1 MHRLQMTH
9 PTKRAIRLLVLS
21 IDSQQLPIE
30 NNKQKKD
37 TKIMKRVFT
46 IVAFLSA
53 SLYLSGCHSKGSAE
67 HAHEHEHTEEVHD
80 HSHEG
85 HDHSHEAE
93 HNHDHEGH
101 THAEEG
107 HDHSHEG
114 HNHSHE
120 AEHNHDHE
128 GHTHAEEGHDHSH
141 EGHDHAAGEI
151 VFTKAQ
157 AAMTDFKVEPATK
170 GLFRTTIKCSGIISA
185 PRSQIQIVTAPVS
198 GIVHFADSRLTE
210 NSQVGK
216 GKALFT
222 ISSATISS
230 GNEAAKAEAAFRKAE
245 ADRDRLK
252 PLYDDHLISQGEW
265 LVAEQEYQRALAEWE
280 PYKNNTDGETAL
292 SAQIGGYITDLSV
305 SEGDF
310 VSVGTPIATII
321 GGGKKQLAVSVPQRY
336 YSLLPTINDAR
347 FSTPISEENY
357 TVSALGGSKKQSST
371 SITSGTTL
379 VEMLFE
385 FPAGNFPD
393 GTFAEVTLLG
403 AERGGVITLPLS
415 AITESQGLYYVYVQ
429 LDEECYMRREVRIGD
444 DDGQSVEIIA
454 GVEPG
459 EMVVTRGA
467 VNVKMA
473 SFSGAIPHSHS
484 H

>member
-1 MHRLQMTH
+1 
-9 PTKRAIRLLVLS
+9 
-21 IDSQQLPIE
+21 
-30 NNKQKKD
+30 
-37 TKIMKRVFT
+37 MKRLIT

-67 HAHEHEHTEEVHD
+67 HTHDHEHTEEVHD

-85 HDHSHEAE
+85 HDHSEHDHAHAEEA
-93 HNHDHEGH
+93 HNH
-101 THAEEG
+101 EG
-107 HDHSHEG
+107 HDHS
-114 HNHSHE
+114 
-120 AEHNHDHE
+120 EHNH
-128 GHTHAEEGHDHSH
+128 EGHDHSEH
-141 EGHDHAAGEI
+141 DHDGHDHAAGEI

-170 GLFRTTIKCSGIISA
+170 GFFRNTIKCSGVISA
-185 PRSQIQIVTAPVS
+185 PRSQIQVITAPVS
-198 GIVHFADSRLTE
+198 GIIHFSDARLTE
-210 NSQVGK
+210 NTQVGK
-216 GKALFT
+216 GKSLFT

-245 ADRDRLK
+245 ADRNRLK

-265 LVAEQEYQRALAEWE
+265 LAAEQEYQRALAEWE
-280 PYKNNTDGETAL
+280 PYRGNSEGGTTL

-310 VSVGTPIATII
+310 VGVGTPIATVV

-347 FSTPISEENY
+347 FTTPVSEEQF

-371 SITSGTTL
+371 SVAAGSTL

-403 AERGGVITLPLS
+403 AERGGVLTLPLS

-444 DDGQSVEIIA
+444 DDGLNVEIVA
-454 GVEPG
+454 GVDPG

>member
-1 MHRLQMTH
+1 
-9 PTKRAIRLLVLS
+9 
-21 IDSQQLPIE
+21 
-30 NNKQKKD
+30 
-37 TKIMKRVFT
+37 MKRLIT

-67 HAHEHEHTEEVHD
+67 HTHDHEHTEEVHD
-80 HSHEG
+80 HSHES
-85 HDHSHEAE
+85 HDHSE
-93 HNHDHEGH
+93 
-101 THAEEG
+101 

-114 HNHSHE
+114 HDHSEHE
-120 AEHNHDHE
+120 HAHAEEAHDHSEHNH
-128 GHTHAEEGHDHSH
+128 EGHDHSEH
-141 EGHDHAAGEI
+141 EHAHAEEAHNHDGHDHDGHDHAAGEI

-170 GLFRTTIKCSGIISA
+170 GFFRNTIKCSGVISA
-185 PRSQIQIVTAPVS
+185 PRSQIQVITAPVS
-198 GIVHFADSRLTE
+198 GIIHFADARLTE
-210 NSQVGK
+210 NTQVGK
-216 GKALFT
+216 GKSLFT

-245 ADRDRLK
+245 ADRNRLK
-252 PLYDDHLISQGEW
+252 PLYDDRLISQGEW
-265 LVAEQEYQRALAEWE
+265 LAAEQEYQRALAEWE
-280 PYKNNTDGETAL
+280 PYRGNSEGGTTL

-310 VSVGTPIATII
+310 VGVGTPIATVV

-347 FSTPISEENY
+347 FTTPVSEEQF

-371 SITSGTTL
+371 SVAAGSTL

-393 GTFAEVTLLG
+393 GTFAEVTLLS
-403 AERGGVITLPLS
+403 AERGGVLTLPLS

-444 DDGQSVEIIA
+444 DDGLNVEIVA
-454 GVEPG
+454 GVDPG

>member
-1 MHRLQMTH
+1 
-9 PTKRAIRLLVLS
+9 
-21 IDSQQLPIE
+21 
-30 NNKQKKD
+30 
-37 TKIMKRVFT
+37 MKRLIT

-67 HAHEHEHTEEVHD
+67 HTHDHEHTEEVHD

-85 HDHSHEAE
+85 HDHSE
-93 HNHDHEGH
+93 HNHEGH
-101 THAEEG
+101 AHAEEAHDHSEHEHEHAEEAHNHSEHAHAEDAHDHSEHEHAEEG
-107 HDHSHEG
+107 HE
-114 HNHSHE
+114 
-120 AEHNHDHE
+120 
-128 GHTHAEEGHDHSH
+128 
-141 EGHDHAAGEI
+141 HAAGEI
-151 VFTKAQ
+151 VFTKEQ

-170 GLFRTTIKCSGIISA
+170 GFFRNTIKCSGVISA
-185 PRSQIQIVTAPVS
+185 PRSQIQVITAPVS
-198 GIVHFADSRLTE
+198 GIIHFADARLTE
-210 NSQVGK
+210 NTQVGK
-216 GKALFT
+216 GKSLFT

-245 ADRDRLK
+245 ADRNRLK

-265 LVAEQEYQRALAEWE
+265 LAAEQEYQRALAEWE
-280 PYKNNTDGETAL
+280 PYRGNSEGGTTL

-310 VSVGTPIATII
+310 VGVGTPIATVV

-347 FSTPISEENY
+347 FTTPVSEEQF

-371 SITSGTTL
+371 SVATGSTL

-403 AERGGVITLPLS
+403 TERGGVLTLPLS

-444 DDGQSVEIIA
+444 DDGERVEIVA
-454 GVEPG
+454 GVDPG

>member
-1 MHRLQMTH
+1 M
-9 PTKRAIRLLVLS
+9 
-21 IDSQQLPIE
+21 
-30 NNKQKKD
+30 
-37 TKIMKRVFT
+37 
-46 IVAFLSA
+46 AFLSA

-67 HAHEHEHTEEVHD
+67 HTHEHEHTEEVHD
-80 HSHEG
+80 HSHDHEHNHEE
-85 HDHSHEAE
+85 HDHSEHNHSHAEESHNHDHSEHNHLHAEEGHNHDHSEHNHEAE
-93 HNHDHEGH
+93 HNHN
-101 THAEEG
+101 HAEEAHNHEG
-107 HDHSHEG
+107 HDHS
-114 HNHSHE
+114 
-120 AEHNHDHE
+120 EHNHE
-128 GHTHAEEGHDHSH
+128 AQHTHAEAAHNHSH

-170 GLFRTTIKCSGIISA
+170 GFFRTTIKCSGIISA

-210 NSQVGK
+210 NTQVGK

-245 ADRDRLK
+245 ADRNRLK
-252 PLYDDHLISQGEW
+252 PLYDDRLISQGEW
-265 LVAEQEYQRALAEWE
+265 LAAEQEYQRALAEWE
-280 PYKNNTDGETAL
+280 PYKNNTDGDTAL

-310 VSVGTPIATII
+310 VSVGTPIATIV

-357 TVSALGGSKKQSST
+357 TVSALGGAKKQSST
-371 SITSGTTL
+371 SITSGSTL

-393 GTFAEVTLLG
+393 GTFADVTLLG
-403 AERGGVITLPLS
+403 AERGGVLTLPLT

-444 DDGQSVEIIA
+444 DDGERVEIIA
-454 GVEPG
+454 GVDPG

>member
-1 MHRLQMTH
+1 
-9 PTKRAIRLLVLS
+9 
-21 IDSQQLPIE
+21 
-30 NNKQKKD
+30 
-37 TKIMKRVFT
+37 MKRLIT

-67 HAHEHEHTEEVHD
+67 HTHDHEHTEEVHD

-85 HDHSHEAE
+85 HDHSE
-93 HNHDHEGH
+93 
-101 THAEEG
+101 

-114 HNHSHE
+114 HDHS
-120 AEHNHDHE
+120 EHNHA
-128 GHTHAEEGHDHSH
+128 HAEEAHDHSEHAYSEHDHSEHAHTEEAHNHDGHDHDGHDHAHAEEAHNH

-170 GLFRTTIKCSGIISA
+170 GFFRTTIKCSGVISA
-185 PRSQIQIVTAPVS
+185 PRSQIQVITAPVS
-198 GIVHFADSRLTE
+198 GIIHFADARLTE
-210 NSQVGK
+210 NTQVGK
-216 GKALFT
+216 GKSLFT

-245 ADRDRLK
+245 ADRNRLK
-252 PLYDDHLISQGEW
+252 PLYDDRLISQGEW
-265 LVAEQEYQRALAEWE
+265 LAAEQEYQRALAEWE
-280 PYKNNTDGETAL
+280 PYRGNSEGGTTL

-310 VSVGTPIATII
+310 VGVGTPIATVV

-347 FSTPISEENY
+347 FTTPVSEEQF

-371 SITSGTTL
+371 SVAAGSTL

-403 AERGGVITLPLS
+403 AERGGVLTLPLS

-444 DDGQSVEIIA
+444 DDGLNVEIIE
-454 GVEPG
+454 GVDPG

>member
-1 MHRLQMTH
+1 
-9 PTKRAIRLLVLS
+9 
-21 IDSQQLPIE
+21 
-30 NNKQKKD
+30 
-37 TKIMKRVFT
+37 MKRLIT

-67 HAHEHEHTEEVHD
+67 HTHDHEHTEEVHD

-85 HDHSHEAE
+85 HDHSEHEHAHAE
-93 HNHDHEGH
+93 EAHDHSEH
-101 THAEEG
+101 AHAEEAHDHSEHEHAHAEEAHDHSEHDHAEEG
-107 HDHSHEG
+107 HE
-114 HNHSHE
+114 
-120 AEHNHDHE
+120 
-128 GHTHAEEGHDHSH
+128 
-141 EGHDHAAGEI
+141 HAAGEI
-151 VFTKAQ
+151 VFTKEQ

-170 GLFRTTIKCSGIISA
+170 GFFRNTIKCSGVISA
-185 PRSQIQIVTAPVS
+185 PRSQIQVITAPVS
-198 GIVHFADSRLTE
+198 GIIHFADARLTE
-210 NSQVGK
+210 NTQVGK
-216 GKALFT
+216 GKSLFT

-245 ADRDRLK
+245 ADRNRLK

-265 LVAEQEYQRALAEWE
+265 LAAEQEYQRALAEWE
-280 PYKNNTDGETAL
+280 PYRGNSEGGTTL

-310 VSVGTPIATII
+310 VGVGTPIATVV

-347 FSTPISEENY
+347 FTTPVSEEQF

-371 SITSGTTL
+371 SVAAGSTL

-403 AERGGVITLPLS
+403 AERGGVLTLPLS

-444 DDGQSVEIIA
+444 DDGERVEIVA
-454 GVEPG
+454 GVDPG

>member
-1 MHRLQMTH
+1 
-9 PTKRAIRLLVLS
+9 
-21 IDSQQLPIE
+21 
-30 NNKQKKD
+30 
-37 TKIMKRVFT
+37 MKRLIT

-67 HAHEHEHTEEVHD
+67 HTHDHEHTEEVHD

-85 HDHSHEAE
+85 HDHSEHDHAHAEEAHDHSEHDHSE
-93 HNHDHEGH
+93 HNHAEHDHSEH
-101 THAEEG
+101 AHAEEA
-107 HDHSHEG
+107 HDHDS
-114 HNHSHE
+114 
-120 AEHNHDHE
+120 HNHD
-128 GHTHAEEGHDHSH
+128 
-141 EGHDHAAGEI
+141 GHDHAAGEI

-170 GLFRTTIKCSGIISA
+170 GFFRNTIKCSGVISA
-185 PRSQIQIVTAPVS
+185 PRSQIQVITAPVS
-198 GIVHFADSRLTE
+198 GIIHFADARLTE
-210 NSQVGK
+210 NTQVGK
-216 GKALFT
+216 GKSLFT

-230 GNEAAKAEAAFRKAE
+230 GNEAAKAEATFRKAE
-245 ADRDRLK
+245 ADRNRLK

-265 LVAEQEYQRALAEWE
+265 LAAEQEYQRALAEWE
-280 PYKNNTDGETAL
+280 PYRGNSEGGTTL

-310 VSVGTPIATII
+310 VGVGTPIATVV

-347 FSTPISEENY
+347 FTTPVSEEQF

-371 SITSGTTL
+371 SVAAGSTL

-403 AERGGVITLPLS
+403 AERGGVLTLPLS

-444 DDGQSVEIIA
+444 DDGLNVEIIA
-454 GVEPG
+454 GVDPG

>member
-1 MHRLQMTH
+1 
-9 PTKRAIRLLVLS
+9 
-21 IDSQQLPIE
+21 
-30 NNKQKKD
+30 
-37 TKIMKRVFT
+37 MKRLIT

-67 HAHEHEHTEEVHD
+67 HTHDHEHTEEVHD

-85 HDHSHEAE
+85 HDHSEHDHAHAEEA
-93 HNHDHEGH
+93 HNH
-101 THAEEG
+101 EG
-107 HDHSHEG
+107 HDHS
-114 HNHSHE
+114 
-120 AEHNHDHE
+120 EHNH
-128 GHTHAEEGHDHSH
+128 EGHDHSEH
-141 EGHDHAAGEI
+141 DHDGHDHAAGEI

-170 GLFRTTIKCSGIISA
+170 GFFRNTIKCSGVISA
-185 PRSQIQIVTAPVS
+185 PRSQIQVITAPVS
-198 GIVHFADSRLTE
+198 GIIHFSDARLTE
-210 NSQVGK
+210 NTQVGK
-216 GKALFT
+216 GKSLFT

-245 ADRDRLK
+245 ADRNRLK

-265 LVAEQEYQRALAEWE
+265 LAAEQEYQRALAEWE
-280 PYKNNTDGETAL
+280 PYRGNSEGGTTL

-310 VSVGTPIATII
+310 VGVGTPIATVV

-347 FSTPISEENY
+347 FTTPVSEEQF

-371 SITSGTTL
+371 SVAAGSTL

-403 AERGGVITLPLS
+403 AERGGVLTLPLS

-429 LDEECYMRREVRIGD
+429 LDEECYMRREV
-444 DDGQSVEIIA
+444 
-454 GVEPG
+454 
-459 EMVVTRGA
+459 
-467 VNVKMA
+467 
-473 SFSGAIPHSHS
+473 
-484 H
+484 

>member
-1 MHRLQMTH
+1 
-9 PTKRAIRLLVLS
+9 
-21 IDSQQLPIE
+21 
-30 NNKQKKD
+30 
-37 TKIMKRVFT
+37 MKRVLT

-53 SLYLSGCHSKGSAE
+53 SIYLSGCHSKGGAE
-67 HAHEHEHTEEVHD
+67 HTHDHEHTEEVHD
-80 HSHEG
+80 HSEHNHEHSHEE
-85 HDHSHEAE
+85 HDHS
-93 HNHDHEGH
+93 HEGH
-101 THAEEG
+101 THAEEAHNHEG
-107 HDHSHEG
+107 HDHSEHNHAHAEEAHNHEGHNHSEHDHSHEG
-114 HNHSHE
+114 H
-120 AEHNHDHE
+120 D
-128 GHTHAEEGHDHSH
+128 HTHAEVAHNHEHDHA
-141 EGHDHAAGEI
+141 EDGHDHAAGEI

-170 GLFRTTIKCSGIISA
+170 GFFRTTIKCSGIISA

-245 ADRDRLK
+245 ADRNRLK
-252 PLYDDHLISQGEW
+252 PLYDEHLISQGEW
-265 LVAEQEYQRALAEWE
+265 LAAEQEYQRALAEWE
-280 PYKNNTDGETAL
+280 PYKNNTDGDTAL

-310 VSVGTPIATII
+310 VSVGTPIATIV

-357 TVSALGGSKKQSST
+357 TVSALGGAKKQSST
-371 SITSGTTL
+371 SITSGSTL

-393 GTFAEVTLLG
+393 GTFADVTLLG
-403 AERGGVITLPLS
+403 AERGGVLTLPLS

-444 DDGQSVEIIA
+444 DDGERVEIIA
-454 GVEPG
+454 GVDPG

>member
-1 MHRLQMTH
+1 M
-9 PTKRAIRLLVLS
+9 
-21 IDSQQLPIE
+21 
-30 NNKQKKD
+30 
-37 TKIMKRVFT
+37 
-46 IVAFLSA
+46 AFLSA

-67 HAHEHEHTEEVHD
+67 HTHDYEHTEEVHD
-80 HSHEG
+80 HSHEHEHSHEEHDHSHEGHTHAEEAHNHEG
-85 HDHSHEAE
+85 HDHSEHSHEAE
-93 HNHDHEGH
+93 HNHTEEAHDHNHEAEAAHDHSHEAHDHSHEGH
-101 THAEEG
+101 THAE
-107 HDHSHEG
+107 
-114 HNHSHE
+114 
-120 AEHNHDHE
+120 
-128 GHTHAEEGHDHSH
+128 

-170 GLFRTTIKCSGIISA
+170 GFFRTTIKCSGVISA

-210 NSQVGK
+210 NTQVSK

-245 ADRDRLK
+245 ADRNRLK
-252 PLYDDHLISQGEW
+252 PLYDEHLISQGEW
-265 LVAEQEYQRALAEWE
+265 LAAEQEYQRALAEWE
-280 PYKNNTDGETAL
+280 PYKNNTDGDTAL

-310 VSVGTPIATII
+310 VSVGTPIATIV

-357 TVSALGGSKKQSST
+357 TVSALGGAKKQSST
-371 SITSGTTL
+371 SITSGSTL

-393 GTFAEVTLLG
+393 GTFADITLLG
-403 AERGGVITLPLS
+403 AERGGVLTLPLS
-415 AITESQGLYYVYVQ
+415 AITESQGLYYVYIQ

-444 DDGQSVEIIA
+444 DDGERVEIIA
-454 GVEPG
+454 GVDPG

>member
-1 MHRLQMTH
+1 
-9 PTKRAIRLLVLS
+9 
-21 IDSQQLPIE
+21 
-30 NNKQKKD
+30 
-37 TKIMKRVFT
+37 MKRVLT

-67 HAHEHEHTEEVHD
+67 HTHDHEHTEEVHNHNHDHEGHD

-85 HDHSHEAE
+85 HDHSEHDHEAE
-93 HNHDHEGH
+93 HNHNHAEEAHNHEH
-101 THAEEG
+101 THAEEA
-107 HDHSHEG
+107 HSHEG
-114 HNHSHE
+114 HDHAEHNHSHE
-120 AEHNHDHE
+120 GHD
-128 GHTHAEEGHDHSH
+128 HTHAEAAHNHEHDHSH
-141 EGHDHAAGEI
+141 DHAEEGHDHAAGEI

-170 GLFRTTIKCSGIISA
+170 GFFRTTIKCSGVISA

-245 ADRDRLK
+245 ADRNRLK

-265 LVAEQEYQRALAEWE
+265 LAAEQEYQRALAEWE
-280 PYKNNTDGETAL
+280 PYKNNTDGDTAL

-310 VSVGTPIATII
+310 VSVGTPIATIV

-357 TVSALGGSKKQSST
+357 TVSALGGAKKQSST
-371 SITSGTTL
+371 SITSGSTL

-393 GTFAEVTLLG
+393 GTFADVTLLG
-403 AERGGVITLPLS
+403 AERGGVLTLPLS

-444 DDGQSVEIIA
+444 DDGERVEIIA
-454 GVEPG
+454 GVDPG

>member
-1 MHRLQMTH
+1 
-9 PTKRAIRLLVLS
+9 
-21 IDSQQLPIE
+21 
-30 NNKQKKD
+30 
-37 TKIMKRVFT
+37 MKRLIT

-67 HAHEHEHTEEVHD
+67 HTHDHEHTEEVHD

-85 HDHSHEAE
+85 HDHSEHEHAHAE
-93 HNHDHEGH
+93 EAHDHTEH
-101 THAEEG
+101 AHAEEG
-107 HDHSHEG
+107 HDHSEHE
-114 HNHSHE
+114 H
-120 AEHNHDHE
+120 A
-128 GHTHAEEGHDHSH
+128 HAEEGH
-141 EGHDHAAGEI
+141 EHAAGEI
-151 VFTKAQ
+151 VFTKEQ

-170 GLFRTTIKCSGIISA
+170 GFFRNTIKCSGVISA
-185 PRSQIQIVTAPVS
+185 PRSQIQVITAPVS
-198 GIVHFADSRLTE
+198 GIIHFADARLTE
-210 NSQVGK
+210 NTQVGK
-216 GKALFT
+216 GKSLFT

-245 ADRDRLK
+245 ADRNRLK

-265 LVAEQEYQRALAEWE
+265 LAAEQEYQRALAEWE
-280 PYKNNTDGETAL
+280 PYRGNSEGGTTL

-310 VSVGTPIATII
+310 VGVGTPIATVV

-347 FSTPISEENY
+347 FTTPVSEEQF

-371 SITSGTTL
+371 SVAAGSTL

-403 AERGGVITLPLS
+403 AERGGVLTLPLS

-444 DDGQSVEIIA
+444 DDGLNVEIVA
-454 GVEPG
+454 GVDPG

>member
-1 MHRLQMTH
+1 
-9 PTKRAIRLLVLS
+9 
-21 IDSQQLPIE
+21 
-30 NNKQKKD
+30 
-37 TKIMKRVFT
+37 MKRVLT

-67 HAHEHEHTEEVHD
+67 HTHDHKHTEEVHDHNHDHEGHD

-85 HDHSHEAE
+85 HDHSE
-93 HNHDHEGH
+93 HDHSHEGH

-107 HDHSHEG
+107 HNHEHTHAEEAHDHSHEG
-114 HNHSHE
+114 HDHS
-120 AEHNHDHE
+120 EHDHSHE
-128 GHTHAEEGHDHSH
+128 GHTHAEVAHNHEHDHA
-141 EGHDHAAGEI
+141 EDGHDHAAGEI

-170 GLFRTTIKCSGIISA
+170 GFFRTTIKCSGVISA

-216 GKALFT
+216 GKSLFT
-222 ISSATISS
+222 ISSTTISS

-245 ADRDRLK
+245 ADRNRLK
-252 PLYDDHLISQGEW
+252 PLYDDRLISQGEW
-265 LVAEQEYQRALAEWE
+265 LAAEQEYQRALAEWE
-280 PYKNNTDGETAL
+280 PYKNNTDGDTAL

-310 VSVGTPIATII
+310 VSVGTPIATIV

-357 TVSALGGSKKQSST
+357 TVSALGGAKKQSST
-371 SITSGTTL
+371 SITSGSTL

-393 GTFAEVTLLG
+393 GTFADVTLLG
-403 AERGGVITLPLS
+403 AERGGVLTLPLS

-444 DDGQSVEIIA
+444 DDGERVEIIA
-454 GVEPG
+454 GVDPG

>member
-1 MHRLQMTH
+1 
-9 PTKRAIRLLVLS
+9 
-21 IDSQQLPIE
+21 
-30 NNKQKKD
+30 
-37 TKIMKRVFT
+37 MKRVLT

-67 HAHEHEHTEEVHD
+67 HTHDHEHTEEVHD
-80 HSHEG
+80 HSEHNHEG
-85 HDHSHEAE
+85 HDHAE
-93 HNHDHEGH
+93 
-101 THAEEG
+101 

-114 HNHSHE
+114 HNHAEEAHNHESHDH
-120 AEHNHDHE
+120 AEHNHSHD
-128 GHTHAEEGHDHSH
+128 GHDHAEHNHSHDGHDHAHAEEAHSHEGHDHAEHNHSH
-141 EGHDHAAGEI
+141 EGHDHAEEGHDHAAGEI

-170 GLFRTTIKCSGIISA
+170 GHFRTTIKCSGVISA

-210 NSQVGK
+210 NTQVGK
-216 GKALFT
+216 GKTLFT

-245 ADRDRLK
+245 ADRNRLK
-252 PLYDDHLISQGEW
+252 PLYDDRLISQGEW
-265 LVAEQEYQRALAEWE
+265 LAAEQEYQRALAEWE
-280 PYKNNTDGETAL
+280 PYKNNTGGNTAL
-292 SAQIGGYITDLSV
+292 SAQIGGYITDLSI

-310 VSVGTPIATII
+310 VGVGTPIATIV

-336 YSLLPTINDAR
+336 YSILPTIDDAR
-347 FSTPISEENY
+347 FSTPVSEDKY
-357 TVSALGGSKKQSST
+357 TVSALGGNKKQSST
-371 SITSGTTL
+371 SIASGSTL

-393 GTFAEVTLLG
+393 GTFADVTLLG
-403 AERGGVITLPLS
+403 AERGGVLTLPLS

-444 DDGQSVEIIA
+444 DDGERVEIIA

-459 EMVVTRGA
+459 EMIVTRGA

>member
-1 MHRLQMTH
+1 
-9 PTKRAIRLLVLS
+9 
-21 IDSQQLPIE
+21 
-30 NNKQKKD
+30 
-37 TKIMKRVFT
+37 MKRLIT

-67 HAHEHEHTEEVHD
+67 HTHDHEHTEEVHD

-85 HDHSHEAE
+85 HDHSEHEHAE
-93 HNHDHEGH
+93 HDHSEHAHAEEAHNHD
-101 THAEEG
+101 G
-107 HDHSHEG
+107 HDH
-114 HNHSHE
+114 
-120 AEHNHDHE
+120 D
-128 GHTHAEEGHDHSH
+128 
-141 EGHDHAAGEI
+141 GHDHAAGEI

-170 GLFRTTIKCSGIISA
+170 GFFRNTIKCSGVISA
-185 PRSQIQIVTAPVS
+185 PRSQIQVITAPVS
-198 GIVHFADSRLTE
+198 GIIHFADARLTE
-210 NSQVGK
+210 NTQVGK
-216 GKALFT
+216 GKSLFT

-245 ADRDRLK
+245 ADRNRLK

-265 LVAEQEYQRALAEWE
+265 LAAEQEYQRALAEWE
-280 PYKNNTDGETAL
+280 PYRSNSEGGTTL
-292 SAQIGGYITDLSV
+292 SAQIGGYITELSV

-310 VSVGTPIATII
+310 VGVGTPIATVV

-347 FSTPISEENY
+347 FTTPVSEEQF

-371 SITSGTTL
+371 SVAAGSTL

-403 AERGGVITLPLS
+403 AERGGVLTLPLS

-444 DDGQSVEIIA
+444 DDGLNVEIVA
-454 GVEPG
+454 GVDPG